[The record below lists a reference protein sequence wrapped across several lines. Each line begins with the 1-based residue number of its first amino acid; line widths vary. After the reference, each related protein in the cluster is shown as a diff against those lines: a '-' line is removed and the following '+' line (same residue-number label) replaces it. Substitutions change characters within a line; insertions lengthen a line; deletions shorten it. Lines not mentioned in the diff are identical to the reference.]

1 MTKIYGT
8 VRCQGDCGQ
17 DLTDKA
23 QYYDKGKVYCCE
35 CNYRKDG
42 KEWPSVDKQLKNK

>member
-1 MTKIYGT
+1 MKE
-8 VRCQGDCGQ
+8 VKCDECEQ
-17 DLTDKA
+17 DLTDGV

-42 KEWPSVDKQLKNK
+42 KEWPKQK